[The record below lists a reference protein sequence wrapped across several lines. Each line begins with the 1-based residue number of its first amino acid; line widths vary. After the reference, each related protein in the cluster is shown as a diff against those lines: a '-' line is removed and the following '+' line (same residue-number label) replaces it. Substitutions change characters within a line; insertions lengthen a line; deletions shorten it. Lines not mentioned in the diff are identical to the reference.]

1 MHFKVNINLSK
12 IVSDQSTTVMFSS
25 VNLSMCRQMLPKIF
39 EPTVLLIYSCWTS
52 MTMWHKQLISASN
65 AASTGST
72 NDLFHRSLLYYNQ
85 IPISII
91 QQNLGTLLWHTFL
104 RSRIVTLT
112 QLIEK
117 IGKVPKERLC
127 FKELRLNERDLVD
140 FVEQLSKNF
149 FHTFIES
156 IYNHLNEIPIF
167 NIDDVWDGCPSAD
180 SSLPACNTIRHFSR
194 VDR

>member
-1 MHFKVNINLSK
+1 
-12 IVSDQSTTVMFSS
+12 
-25 VNLSMCRQMLPKIF
+25 
-39 EPTVLLIYSCWTS
+39 
-52 MTMWHKQLISASN
+52 MTMWHKQLISAAN
-65 AASTGST
+65 AASTGSA

-127 FKELRLNERDLVD
+127 YKELRLNEKDLVD

-167 NIDDVWDGCPSAD
+167 NIDDVWEGYPSAD
-180 SSLPACNTIRHFSR
+180 SSRPAGNTIRRVSR
-194 VDR
+194 TE